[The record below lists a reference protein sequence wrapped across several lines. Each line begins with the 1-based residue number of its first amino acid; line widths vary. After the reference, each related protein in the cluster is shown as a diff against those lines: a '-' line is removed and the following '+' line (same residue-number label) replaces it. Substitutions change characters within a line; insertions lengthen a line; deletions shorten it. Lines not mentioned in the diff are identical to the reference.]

1 MLKILN
7 RLAVAAAVLCAP
19 LVYAQTWPAQP
30 VKMIVGF
37 PPGGTTDVIARLVA
51 QGLSESLGK
60 SFVVDN
66 RGGAS
71 GSIGAG
77 LVAKSAPDG
86 YTMLMT
92 SSTHGTAPF
101 LYANLPYQEKDL
113 IPVALV
119 ASTPYVFVVHPVV
132 RTHPE
137 TGKKALYLGQRIRGF
152 VGFTEDESA
161 PILKFLN
168 QHATS
173 SEFVYRHRWEVD
185 DLVMWDNRCLLHV
198 ALPDFDQTKIR
209 HMTRTSVLGEL
220 SGRVFEEEG
229 DADRESF
236 LQAIA
241 SVS

>member
-1 MLKILN
+1 MKTLS
-7 RLAVAAAVLCAP
+7 RLAVAVAILCTP
-19 LVYAQTWPAQP
+19 LAYAQTYPAQP

-86 YTMLMT
+86 YTVLMT

-119 ASTPYVFVVHPVV
+119 ASTPY
-132 RTHPE
+132 E
-137 TGKKALYLGQRIRGF
+137 I
-152 VGFTEDESA
+152 
-161 PILKFLN
+161 
-168 QHATS
+168 
-173 SEFVYRHRWEVD
+173 
-185 DLVMWDNRCLLHV
+185 
-198 ALPDFDQTKIR
+198 
-209 HMTRTSVLGEL
+209 
-220 SGRVFEEEG
+220 GR
-229 DADRESF
+229 ASWRER
-236 LQAIA
+236 
-241 SVS
+241 V